1 MEQQVFNYH
10 LQDDTIIFTD
20 TLKKDGPYISRAPR
34 NHESLFIVTKGAL
47 LYERDGERHV
57 IEKGQVGYIARG
69 SIDKSSAYQ
78 CEEVSYIASNFC
90 FDRQNARPTRT
101 LPFDE
106 LCSAGIA
113 YPYDKL
119 FARAHHSFLS
129 GAPGCI
135 AVCNGLLLQII
146 GHLYSERMTGS
157 ADLIKGRR
165 LEKSIQ
171 YLRENYGSAD
181 LTISSM
187 ACIANM
193 SEKHF
198 RRLFFELYRQT
209 PYAFLQQFR
218 IDRAEILLSNT
229 AKSIADIALQCGFSD
244 VYSFSHSFKKHT
256 GRSPGE
262 YREQSR

>member
-1 MEQQVFNYH
+1 MEQEVFNYH
-10 LQDDTIIFTD
+10 LLDDTIIFTD
-20 TLKKDGPYISRAPR
+20 TLKKDGPYISREPR
-34 NHESLFIVTKGAL
+34 NHESLFIVTKGEL

-57 IEKGQVGYIARG
+57 IGTGQVGYIARG
-69 SIDKSSAYQ
+69 SIDKSSAHQ
-78 CEEVSYIASNFC
+78 CEEVSYIAANFC
-90 FDRQNARPTRT
+90 FDRQSTQPTRT

-106 LCSAGIA
+106 LCSTGIA
-113 YPYDKL
+113 FPYEKL
-119 FARAHHSFLS
+119 FARAHNCFLS
-129 GAPGCI
+129 KAPGYI
-135 AVCNGLLLQII
+135 AVCNGLMLQII
-146 GHLYSERMTGS
+146 GNLYGEMKTEN
-157 ADLIKGRR
+157 ADLIRGGR

-171 YLRENYGSAD
+171 YLRENYSSAD
-181 LTISSM
+181 LTISSLARM
-187 ACIANM
+187 ANM

-229 AKSIADIALQCGFSD
+229 AKSVADIALQCGFAD

-256 GRSPGE
+256 GHSPGE

>member
-1 MEQQVFNYH
+1 MEQQVFNYQ

-20 TLKKDGPYISRAPR
+20 TLKKDGPYISRVPR

-69 SIDKSSAYQ
+69 SIDKSSAHQ
-78 CEEVSYIASNFC
+78 CGEVSYIAANFC
-90 FDRQNARPTRT
+90 FDRKSPVPSRT

-106 LCSAGIA
+106 LCSEGIA
-113 YPYDKL
+113 YPYEKL
-119 FARAHHSFLS
+119 FARAYNSFLS
-129 GAPGCI
+129 KAPGCI
-135 AVCNGLLLQII
+135 AVCNGIMLQII
-146 GHLYSERMTGS
+146 GHLYSEMKTENT
-157 ADLIKGRR
+157 DLIKSER
-165 LEKSIQ
+165 LEKSVR
-171 YLRENYGSAD
+171 YMREHYGSAD
-181 LTISSM
+181 LTIGSM
-187 ACIANM
+187 ARMANM

-198 RRLFFELYRQT
+198 RRVFFDLYQQT

-229 AKSIADIALQCGFSD
+229 GKSIADIALQCGFSD

-256 GRSPGE
+256 GLSPGE